1 MTSRDKKKRAGEI
14 LDILEK
20 RLEGATIALHSTN
33 PLELLIATILSAQC
47 TDKRV
52 NEVTP
57 PLFKRFREAKHY
69 ARADPTLLEE
79 MIRPT
84 GFYKNKAKAI
94 IGCCAKIV
102 SDFDGAVPSTLQVLT
117 TLPGVGRKTANV
129 VLGNAFGQNAIAV
142 DTHVKRVAHRLGMT
156 GESKPDK
163 VESDLQNLIPRHR
176 WTQTSLLLILHGRH
190 TCKAR
195 KPQCDSCA
203 VRGLCDYFEKAAR
216 NGSG

>member
-1 MTSRDKKKRAGEI
+1 MEKRAVAI
-14 LDILEK
+14 LAILEK
-20 RLEGATIALHSTN
+20 KLEGATIALHFTS

-57 PLFKRFREAKHY
+57 SLFKRFRAAEHY
-69 ARADPTLLEE
+69 ARADPAVLEE

-94 IGCCAKIV
+94 VGCCAKIV
-102 SDFDGAVPSTLQVLT
+102 SDYGGAVPSTVEALT

-129 VLGNAFGQNAIAV
+129 VLGSAFGQNAIAV
-142 DTHVKRVAHRLGMT
+142 DTHVKRVAYRLGLT
-156 GESKPDK
+156 GESNPDK
-163 VESDLQNLIPRHR
+163 VESDLQALIPLHR

-190 TCKAR
+190 TCRAR

-203 VRGLCDYFEKAAR
+203 VSHLCDYFRISVR
-216 NGSG
+216 NGTEVSG